1 MLVCPFDGKCRV
13 DGATPGARD
22 LQRIDVAHLDLLRA
36 IGQCVFQA
44 VAVEETPADDRPVFR
59 GGTSQ
64 QVLYRRRTNRDA
76 VRLPRHVCGGE
87 SLVKD
92 HLLQRWGVTVSDDHA
107 EECRLRWDGAF
118 AYETFKVD
126 VDGAVCFCERHV
138 VASSCTTAVPS
149 FNESAVTSTG

>member
-64 QVLYRRRTNRDA
+64 QVLYRRRANRDA
-76 VRLPRHVCGGE
+76 VRLPRHLCGGE
-87 SLVKD
+87 SLVED
-92 HLLQRWGVTVSDDHA
+92 NLLQRWGVTVSDDHA
-107 EECRLRWDGAF
+107 EECRLWRGGSCALE
-118 AYETFKVD
+118 ALEVYVD
-126 VDGAVCFCERHV
+126 RALRFCVGHV
-138 VASSCTTAVPS
+138 LASSCRTAVPP